1 MVDDISFSLRPL
13 CLTLLLESVAFY
25 SLGIFGDQ
33 SFQML
38 FYTYIVVFY
47 TRVFMLI
54 YVSIGHGYR
63 ALEMELF
70 CFSPQLGSE
79 RRPLLHIAGA
89 KP

>member
-1 MVDDISFSLRPL
+1 MMDDISFSLRPL
-13 CLTLLLESVAFY
+13 SLTLLLKPVAFY

-38 FYTYIVVFY
+38 FYTYIVVFD
-47 TRVFMLI
+47 TRVLMLI

-70 CFSPQLGSE
+70 LFFPTARIRAPALAAYRGS
-79 RRPLLHIAGA
+79 
-89 KP
+89 